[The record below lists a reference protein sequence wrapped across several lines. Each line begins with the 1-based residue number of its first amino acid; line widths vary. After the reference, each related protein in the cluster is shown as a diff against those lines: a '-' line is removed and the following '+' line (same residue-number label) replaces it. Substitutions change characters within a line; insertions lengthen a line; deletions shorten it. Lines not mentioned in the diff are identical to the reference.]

1 MDEFQDETFDYG
13 LGPGESFDPDDLDE
27 SFDLRRPHVMTALG
41 PIDPGA
47 LGFTLSHE
55 HLFCR
60 PVTSIEDPDF
70 ILDDA
75 TAAVTELDYFFAAGG
90 RAVVEMSTRDYGRDI
105 AELFGIAQRAPTH
118 LVLAAGHHKELFS
131 KPYIADQSIDRVAA
145 DIVRELQVGIDG
157 TAVKAGL
164 IKAGSSFDV
173 ITAIEEK
180 ALRAAARAHLMTG
193 APIST
198 HTERGTMALEQIEL
212 LQREGVDPRRVV
224 IGHMDRRLEEH
235 YLRQVLET
243 GVFIGFDGWSKQAH
257 ASDEERA
264 AMTKRLIDL
273 GFGGQILLSGDL
285 ARRSQQLAHGG
296 APGFLYFADYVPL
309 LLMAAEIDAPTV
321 RQLFVETPARAF
333 TTSAIRQR

>member
-1 MDEFQDETFDYG
+1 MSSFQDETFDYG
-13 LGPGESFDPDDLDE
+13 LDPGESFVPEDLDE
-27 SFDLRRPHVMTALG
+27 TFDLSLPHVMTALG
-41 PIDPGA
+41 PIDPSS

-60 PVTSIEDPDF
+60 PITGRDDSDF

-75 TAAVTELDYFFAAGG
+75 TAAVTELEYFFAAGG
-90 RAVVEMSTRDYGRDI
+90 RAVVDMSTTDYGRDI
-105 AELFGIAQRAPTH
+105 AEMIWIAQNAPVH
-118 LVLAAGHHKELFS
+118 IVLTAGHHKELFS
-131 KPYIADQSIDRVAA
+131 KPYVEDKTIDQLAA
-145 DIVRELQVGIDG
+145 EIVREVQEGIED
-157 TAVKAGL
+157 TNVKAGV
-164 IKAGSSFDV
+164 IKAGTSFDA
-173 ITAIEEK
+173 ITPIEEK
-180 ALRAAARAHLMTG
+180 TLRAAARAHIVTG

-243 GVFIGFDGWSKQAH
+243 GATIGFDGWSKWEH

-273 GFGGQILLSGDL
+273 SFAGQLLLSGDL
-285 ARRSQQLAHGG
+285 ARRSKQIAHGG
-296 APGFLYFADYVPL
+296 GPGFVYFADYVPL

-321 RQLFVETPARAF
+321 RQLFVDNPARAF
-333 TTSAIRQR
+333 TTNPEFQS